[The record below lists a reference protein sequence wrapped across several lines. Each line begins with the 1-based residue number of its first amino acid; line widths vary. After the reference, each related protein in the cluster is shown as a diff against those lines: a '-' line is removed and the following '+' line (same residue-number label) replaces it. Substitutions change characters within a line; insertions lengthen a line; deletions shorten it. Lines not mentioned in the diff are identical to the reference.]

1 MIKRTSSLRL
11 LVLPSLL
18 AAAPVLQGHALGQDV
33 PDWENPQVVGIHKEA
48 PHAFVIPYTDASKAA
63 TLDPGESPWY
73 RLLNGLWTFR
83 WSPSPELRPVDFYMT
98 DFDDSAWGQ
107 IPVPSNMEIEGHGVP
122 IYVNTGYAW
131 GPGTP
136 PTIPHDVNSVGS
148 YRHHFEL
155 PRAWQGR
162 RVLITF
168 DGVSS
173 AFYLWVNGRKVGYSQ
188 ESRTPAEFDITDF
201 VRSGENLLAV
211 EVYRYSDGSYL
222 ECQDF
227 WRLSGIFRDVALWS
241 PEGLRVGDFTVVT
254 DLDDDYRDARLTV
267 TTDVRHSGTGDESFS
282 LEAKLLDAGGETVMP
297 AMVGR
302 GQVAAAGET
311 SVTLEAL
318 IENPLKWSDEK
329 PHLYTLLLTLKDA
342 SGRVVGV
349 VPSRVGFREVEIR
362 DAQVLVN
369 GEPFELRGVNR
380 HEHDPLTGHVM
391 SRERMIEDIRI
402 MKQHNFNLVRTSHYP
417 NVRQWYELCDEYGLY
432 VISEANIES
441 HGMGY
446 EPDVT
451 LANRPEWEKAHLD
464 RVERMVEAYR
474 NHPSIIVWSMGNEA
488 GDGVNFVAASRWIHE
503 SDPTRPVHYEGAAN
517 RPHVDIVSHMYEK
530 VWDME
535 REAREPDPRPLML
548 CEYSHAMGN
557 SNGNFTEYRDLF
569 RSSQRAWGG
578 AIWDF
583 VDQGLLEPV
592 PTPERVRDRSPAGLE
607 GRFVGRHDAEKGAE
621 GHVVL
626 PDSETLNLEGP
637 LSLEA
642 VLLPVPIVPGVVD
655 EAIHNPFVSKG
666 TLGYALNQVDEEL
679 ELSIALEGRS
689 RPLAVRAHVPDD
701 WYGQWHRLTGTYDGE
716 TARLFVDGGE
726 VASARRAGRPS
737 PGHFPVNI
745 GRNPEELDHLTPTRF
760 RDVRIYSRAL
770 SPDEVVD
777 PAVRTDEG
785 LVLWIAAEDIR
796 DAGPAPEGHYFA
808 YGGAFGPARTPSD
821 ENFCMN
827 GVVSADRT
835 PHPALAAIKKV
846 QQYVHVRPV
855 HLLQGEVS
863 VQSASERVDALTGPV
878 PPLLSVLQIENGY
891 AFTSLDD
898 IAVGRWELYGD
909 GTLLGEGS
917 LGVLDIP
924 PRSSREVSLTLPEI
938 APEPG
943 VEYRL
948 QLVFLLKEDTPWAR
962 TGHVLAWEQ
971 LELPIHVAPEPLAE
985 LPDLEVLGDPT
996 SSIEVRGPGFSAGF
1010 DPLSGLLT
1018 SLVRDGVEIL
1028 AGPLHP
1034 HFWRAPVDNDRGNLM
1049 PSISGV
1055 WRDAHRFMTVRSF
1068 RTETPA
1074 QGVVRILVG
1083 ADLPTVGAS
1092 YDIVYTVYASGDI
1105 VIDADLEPGEI
1116 SLPELPRFG
1125 MRARL
1130 RSGFEHL
1137 EWYGPGPQ
1145 ESYWD
1150 RHELPVGV
1158 YRTTVEDN
1166 AFEYSQPQETGNKVD
1181 VRWAALTN
1189 DSGVGLLA
1197 VGLPRLS
1204 VGALH
1209 YAAEDLDQGLYWH
1222 ELTPRGDVYL
1232 NLDLHQRGVGGDDSW
1247 GALPHEPYRL
1257 MGAAYSYRFRLRPFD
1272 SEAESPMELS
1282 RVAMP

>member
-1 MIKRTSSLRL
+1 MIKRTPSFPLAVVL
-11 LVLPSLL
+11 LLL
-18 AAAPVLQGHALGQDV
+18 AGSPLQRGALGQDA

-48 PHAFVIPYTDASKAA
+48 PHAFVVPYSDPVKAA

-73 RLLNGLWTFR
+73 RPLNGQWTFH
-83 WSPSPELRPVDFYMT
+83 WSSNPESRPVDFYET
-98 DFDDSAWGQ
+98 DFDDSAWGP
-107 IPVPSNMEIEGHGVP
+107 IPVPSNMEIEGYGVP
-122 IYVNTGYAW
+122 IYVNIGYAW
-131 GPGTP
+131 GVGTP
-136 PTIPHDVNSVGS
+136 PKIPHDVNSVGS
-148 YRHHFEL
+148 YRHHFDL
-155 PRAWQGR
+155 PMAWQGR

-188 ESRTPAEFDITDF
+188 DSRTPAEFDITDF
-201 VRSGENLLAV
+201 VRTGENLLAV

-241 PEGLRVGDFTVVT
+241 PEELRVADFTVTT
-254 DLDDDYRDARLTV
+254 DLDEDYRDARLTV
-267 TTDVRHSGTGDESFS
+267 TTLVRDTGTAAEAFS
-282 LEAKLLDAGGETVMP
+282 LEAKLLDAAGETAMP

-302 GQVAAAGET
+302 GQVGPGQESA
-311 SVTLEAL
+311 VVLEAL
-318 IENPLKWSDEK
+318 IEDPLKWSDEK

-362 DAQVLVN
+362 DAQVLLN
-369 GEPFELRGVNR
+369 GQPFLMRGVNR
-380 HEHDPLTGHVM
+380 HEHDPETGHVM
-391 SRERMIEDIRI
+391 SRERMIQDVRI
-402 MKQHNFNLVRTSHYP
+402 MKQHHFNLVRTSHYP
-417 NVRQWYELCDEYGLY
+417 NVREWYELCDKYGLY

-451 LANRPEWEKAHLD
+451 LGNRPEWEKAHLD
-464 RVERMVEAYR
+464 RVARMVEAFK
-474 NHPSIIVWSMGNEA
+474 NHPSIIVWSLGNEA
-488 GDGVNFVAASRWIHE
+488 GDGVNFEAASAWIHE
-503 SDPTRPVHYEGAAN
+503 NDPTRPVHYERAGN
-517 RPHVDIVSHMYEK
+517 RPYVDIVSHMYQK
-530 VWDME
+530 VWNME
-535 REAREPDPRPLML
+535 RESEEPDPRPLMQ

-557 SNGNFTEYRDLF
+557 SNGNFSDYWDLF
-569 RSSQRAWGG
+569 RSSHRSWGG

-583 VDQGLLEPV
+583 VDQGVLEPV
-592 PTPERVRDRSPAGLE
+592 PTPQVVRDRSPAGLE
-607 GRFVGRHDAEKGAE
+607 GRFVGEHDAERGAE

-626 PDSETLNLEGP
+626 PESESLNLRQA
-637 LSLEA
+637 LTLETE
-642 VLLPVPIVPGVVD
+642 LFPVAIVPGAVD

-666 TLGYALNQVDEEL
+666 TLGYALNQNAETL
-679 ELSIALEGRS
+679 ELSLHLEGHS
-689 RPLAVRAHVPDD
+689 RPLVVRAPVPDG

-716 TARLFVDGGE
+716 TARLFIDGEE
-726 VASARRAGRPS
+726 VASARRVGHPS

-745 GRNPEELDHLTPTRF
+745 GRNPEILDHLTPTRF
-760 RDVRIYSRAL
+760 REVRIYSRAL
-770 SPDEVVD
+770 SEAEVLN
-777 PAVRTDEG
+777 PAARSDDG
-785 LVLWIAAEDIR
+785 LALWIVADDIR
-796 DAGPAPEGHYFA
+796 EAGPAPEAHYFA

-846 QQYVHVRPV
+846 QQYVHVQPV

-863 VQSASERVDALTGPV
+863 AGSAAATMEALTGPV
-878 PPLLSVLQIENGY
+878 PPLRSVLEIRNEY
-891 AFTSLDD
+891 TFTNLDD
-898 IAVGRWELYGD
+898 MAVGRWELYGD
-909 GTLLGEGS
+909 STLVGEGS

-924 PRSSREVSLTLPEI
+924 PQSSREVTLTLPELT
-938 APEPG
+938 PEPG

-948 QLVFLLKEDTPWAR
+948 HLVFLLKEDTPWAR
-962 TGHVLAWEQ
+962 TGHLLAWEQ
-971 LELPIHVAPEPLAE
+971 LELPIHVPPEPLAE
-985 LPDLEVLGDPT
+985 LPDLEVVGDPT

-1010 DPLSGLLT
+1010 DPVSGLLT
-1018 SLVRDGVEIL
+1018 SLVRGGVEIL

-1034 HFWRAPVDNDRGNLM
+1034 HFWRAPVDNDRGNDM
-1049 PSISGV
+1049 PTISGI
-1055 WRDAHRFMTVRSF
+1055 WRDAPRFMTVRSF
-1068 RTETPA
+1068 RTETPSP
-1074 QGVVRILVG
+1074 GVVRILVG

-1092 YDIVYTVYASGDI
+1092 YDIVYTVYGSGDI
-1105 VIDADLEPGEI
+1105 VVEADFEPGEM

-1130 RSGFEHL
+1130 RPGFEKL
-1137 EWYGPGPQ
+1137 AWYGPGPE

-1150 RHELPVGV
+1150 RHQLPLGV
-1158 YRTTVEDN
+1158 YRTTVTEN
-1166 AFEYSQPQETGNKVD
+1166 AFQYSQPQETGNKVE

-1189 DSGVGLLA
+1189 GAGVGLLA

-1204 VGALH
+1204 LNALH
-1209 YAAEDLDQGLYWH
+1209 YAAEDVDQALYWH
-1222 ELTPRGDVYL
+1222 ELRPSEEIYL

-1257 MGAAYSYRFRLRPFD
+1257 MGGAYSYRFRLRPFD
-1272 SEAESPMELS
+1272 AEAESPMELS